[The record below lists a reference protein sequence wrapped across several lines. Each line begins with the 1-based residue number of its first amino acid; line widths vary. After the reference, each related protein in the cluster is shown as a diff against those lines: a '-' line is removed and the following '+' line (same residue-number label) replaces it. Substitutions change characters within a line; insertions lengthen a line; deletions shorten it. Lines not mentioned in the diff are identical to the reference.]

1 MTGLFTHCCI
11 DTSALIDLY
20 DRTMKRQQDERLW
33 TLFSEQVSL
42 GAVVSHR
49 EVRKEILRGS
59 DGLVSWAKPRGS
71 FFVDP
76 TAEQVRELQGLL
88 ALHGGN
94 AVHLDRQHA
103 HDADPW
109 LVALGKAD
117 GLVVVTSESRRRAFG
132 IPSLCDSVGVR
143 WACLTELTQVLRG
156 QQEGWPA
163 VPEGEAL

>member
-1 MTGLFTHCCI
+1 VTGLFTHCCI

-20 DRTMKRQQDERLW
+20 DSTMKHKQDEALW
-33 TLFSEQVSL
+33 VLFGDHVSL

-59 DGLVSWAKPRGS
+59 DGLATWAKPRGS

-88 ALHGGN
+88 VLHGRN
-94 AVHLDRQHA
+94 AVHLDRHHA

-109 LVALGKAD
+109 LVALGKSD
-117 GLVVVTSESRRRAFG
+117 GLVVVTSESRKRAFG
-132 IPSLCDSVGVR
+132 IPSLCASVGVR
-143 WACLTELTQVLRG
+143 WAGLAELTQVLRG
-156 QQEGWPA
+156 QQEGWSA
-163 VPEGEAL
+163 VPPGD